1 MPPTKKSTTSRS
13 TTQKTDSTPGKT
25 QKTSSAAQYA
35 TLNKNDFEQRIAKG
49 ASLDDLVKESK
60 MKYLAWM
67 SQSQLRQRAG
77 VPSDGNIEA
86 GVTPAG
92 ASPVGNNR
100 DDILGRIKESADYNP
115 YTGYGDR
122 YQAIKDL
129 AATYQNGEPVGGW
142 ERIKGLLSSGVDAL
156 STGGNYG
163 SAVLGR
169 WVEKQADAI
178 QRRFTGGLTTGSPI
192 TDDDTLHEMEGKAL
206 RADDKFRSYIFGEK
220 PPAETFTASRV
231 PIYGRNLEKAHNL
244 YESTVKPLGVDQD
257 TYTQILRDANTDGSG
272 TVKQDELGAYLNKA
286 IDEETLT
293 EEQANAIWH
302 SVYNQSGST
311 SFLNWRKKAG
321 TITGE
326 ELLYKLAEEMAAA
339 DMKKDKGP
347 EPDEAIRLKDW
358 IFGKRPKGRG

>member
-1 MPPTKKSTTSRS
+1 MLPNEKAIIGLQPKEKRDAPFGVLSR
-13 TTQKTDSTPGKT
+13 DE
-25 QKTSSAAQYA
+25 Y
-35 TLNKNDFEQRIAKG
+35 NQRIAAG
-49 ASLDDLVKESK
+49 ATAAELVTESTLK
-60 MKYLAWM
+60 NLAWK
-67 SQSQLRQRAG
+67 SQSQLRKDPR
-77 VPSDGNIEA
+77 VSNEGNIGA

-92 ASPVGNNR
+92 GSPVGNNR

-129 AATYQNGEPVGGW
+129 AATYQDGEPVGGW

-163 SAVLGR
+163 GATLGR

-178 QRRFTGGLTTGSPI
+178 QRRFTGGLTTGSPA
-192 TDDDTLHEMEGKAL
+192 TDDDTLHEMEGQAL

-293 EEQANAIWH
+293 EEQADAIWH

-326 ELLYKLAEEMAAA
+326 EWLHKLAEEKAAA

-358 IFGKRPKGRG
+358 IFGKRPK